1 MKKPVV
7 DSSKKIGIDIFSTA
21 LFLDEVIQFVV
32 EPSSGLSNEDKS

>member
-21 LFLDEVIQFVV
+21 LFLEFVV